1 MAQPCPKCNR
11 HSYDRTRD
19 GYRCLY
25 GDCLH
30 EEKLPDYPTLIREAR
45 GIIHGLYL
53 GFAHTMT
60 LTQLDEVK
68 AFLDKT
74 KEST

>member
-1 MAQPCPKCNR
+1 MIDLDELEARSRLCAEATLP
-11 HSYDRTRD
+11 
-19 GYRCLY
+19 
-25 GDCLH
+25 GDQLRSIVA
-30 EEKLPDYPTLIREAR
+30 LIREAQ

-53 GFAHTMT
+53 GFAHAMT